1 MCLTVTS
8 LQTLSHV
15 PFKEMSDT
23 QQVMFILLVFGSFF
37 LSSVRKAYVFKIV
50 FLNKKKITQKQSQ
63 NDAKTNLLQ

>member
-1 MCLTVTS
+1 
-8 LQTLSHV
+8 
-15 PFKEMSDT
+15 
-23 QQVMFILLVFGSFF
+23 VMFIQLVFGSFF